1 MIVIEG
7 VRARDSWGGG
17 RFKSVHFCWGRGSG
31 SEFGVRIF
39 VYICIAW
46 GEREVYLFWIV
57 RGGRGVAYF
66 VKSG

>member
-1 MIVIEG
+1 M
-7 VRARDSWGGG
+7 
-17 RFKSVHFCWGRGSG
+17 HFCWGRGSG